1 MLVVNFGSHNRIRAT
16 LTDENGDSVEG
27 AACVLTVTERDGTV
41 RIDEVEMTEEGDG
54 AYSYL
59 ATPEQ
64 LTRREHRYKA
74 LVVATSP
81 ALMERQAEV
90 TLFTAIDAD

>member
-16 LTDENGDSVEG
+16 LTDENGDAVEG
-27 AACVLTVTERDGTV
+27 ATLVLTVTERDGTV
-41 RIDEVEMTEEGDG
+41 RIDEEAMAEEGEG
-54 AYSYL
+54 VYSYL
-59 ATPEQ
+59 ATPDE
-64 LTRREHRYKA
+64 LSRREHQYKA

-90 TLFTAIDAD
+90 VLFTAVDAD